1 MAMIIDPDA
10 PRAIQRRKAP
20 HPRVSVMA
28 AELPDTNDLDS
39 VDLDLAPEV
48 ADRRRYRRR
57 RGLDRRRRYPLPPH
71 LGNHVDRYA

>member
-39 VDLDLAPEV
+39 VDIDLAPEV

-57 RGLDRRRRYPLPPH
+57 LDRRRRYPLPAH